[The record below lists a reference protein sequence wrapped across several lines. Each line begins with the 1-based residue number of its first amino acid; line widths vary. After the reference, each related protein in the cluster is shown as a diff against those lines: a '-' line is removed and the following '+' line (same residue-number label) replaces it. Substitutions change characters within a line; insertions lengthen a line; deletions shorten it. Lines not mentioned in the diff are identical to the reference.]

1 VSIFA
6 SAPVQ
11 HSAGDYI
18 DVTRWNAEV
27 YTKMTEID
35 ALFSLTTG
43 HDHSAADKGKPIIT
57 AGIADSAIATGKIAD
72 LAVATGK
79 IADAAVTNA
88 KIANSA
94 VSNAN
99 ISVTTALITNLNAD
113 LLDGYD
119 SARFIRQVF
128 EPPPGTK
135 NYIIQ
140 GGYVAVTMTDG
151 QGTITFPNAFSTA
164 CVASIAVGGAANN
177 IITVPDRSATTL
189 TIYGTWHDGSNLAGQ
204 VYVNWIAIG
213 Y

>member
-1 VSIFA
+1 MSIFA

-94 VSNAN
+94 VSNDK
-99 ISVTTALITNLNAD
+99 ISVSTALITNLNSD
-113 LLDGYD
+113 LIDGIHFGTTSGQLKGIYVQATAPGGS
-119 SARFIRQVF
+119 SA
-128 EPPPGTK
+128 
-135 NYIIQ
+135 YI
-140 GGYVAVTMTDG
+140 
-151 QGTITFPNAFSTA
+151 
-164 CVASIAVGGAANN
+164 
-177 IITVPDRSATTL
+177 
-189 TIYGTWHDGSNLAGQ
+189 
-204 VYVNWIAIG
+204 WIDT
-213 Y
+213 

>member
-1 VSIFA
+1 MSIFA

-57 AGIADSAIATGKIAD
+57 AGIAD
-72 LAVATGK
+72 LAVSTAK

-88 KIANSA
+88 K
-94 VSNAN
+94 

-113 LLDGYD
+113 LVDGVSMSGASGDIKRIWVQATAPGGNTD
-119 SARFIRQVF
+119 SI
-128 EPPPGTK
+128 
-135 NYIIQ
+135 
-140 GGYVAVTMTDG
+140 
-151 QGTITFPNAFSTA
+151 
-164 CVASIAVGGAANN
+164 
-177 IITVPDRSATTL
+177 
-189 TIYGTWHDGSNLAGQ
+189 
-204 VYVNWIAIG
+204 WIDT
-213 Y
+213 

>member
-57 AGIADSAIATGKIAD
+57 AGIADSAIATAKIAD
-72 LAVATGK
+72 SAIATAKIADSAIATGK

-88 KIANSA
+88 KID
-94 VSNAN
+94 
-99 ISVTTALITNLNAD
+99 VTTALITNLNAD
-113 LLDGYD
+113 LVDGVSMSGASGDIKRIWVQATAPGGNTD
-119 SARFIRQVF
+119 SI
-128 EPPPGTK
+128 
-135 NYIIQ
+135 
-140 GGYVAVTMTDG
+140 
-151 QGTITFPNAFSTA
+151 
-164 CVASIAVGGAANN
+164 
-177 IITVPDRSATTL
+177 
-189 TIYGTWHDGSNLAGQ
+189 
-204 VYVNWIAIG
+204 WIDT
-213 Y
+213 